1 MKKIIGWSLIILGII
16 MVLGTIYST
25 YLNFTGQSEFPQ
37 IFTFEEEKVTPQTA
51 EGLEDQ
57 IGGMIREYIKEI
69 LPQDTTTQMLN
80 MFAWIMFAVFLVYSG
95 SKLVSMG
102 GTLLKTPKKEKE

>member
-1 MKKIIGWSLIILGII
+1 MKKILGWTLIILGIF
-16 MVLGTIYST
+16 MVFGTIYST
-25 YLNFTGQSEFPQ
+25 YLNFTGQSDFPQ
-37 IFTFEEEKVTPQTA
+37 IFTVQEVEVAPKTG
-51 EGLEDQ
+51 GLEDQ

-95 SKLVSMG
+95 SKLVSIG
-102 GTLLKTPKKEKE
+102 AVLLRNPKKED

>member
-1 MKKIIGWSLIILGII
+1 MKKLIGWILIISGILL
-16 MVLGTIYST
+16 VLGTIYST

-37 IFTFEEEKVTPQTA
+37 IFTVQEVEVAPTTG
-51 EGLEDQ
+51 GLEDQ

-69 LPQDTTTQMLN
+69 LPQDVTTQALN
-80 MFAWIMFAVFLVYSG
+80 MFAWTLFAVFLVYSG

-102 GTLLKTPKKEKE
+102 GTLLKTPKKEE